1 MRICV
6 FGAGAV
12 GGHFAVKLAASGHE
26 VSVVARGAHL
36 DAIRRNG
43 LVLKSGE
50 QQIKAP
56 VRASDKPAELGVQDF
71 VISTLKANGLPAL
84 AAGIGPLL
92 GPQSA
97 VVFAQ
102 NGIPWWYG
110 HGLPPSRRRPPDLSR
125 LDPGGALARA
135 VGAERALGGVIFS
148 ANTVIEPGVIENTT
162 PQMNSLTV
170 GEPDDTLSPRVSAL
184 QAALQGAG
192 IGSKPAGDIRHA
204 IWSKLL
210 RNLSFST
217 LCLLTGRAIEVLHE
231 DRALAEISSRLMD
244 DGLAIAA
251 AHGIVIDMPGAE
263 RSPPG
268 GASIRHKPSILQD
281 YELGRPMELEAMV
294 MAPLAFGR
302 VAGIAT
308 PTLDVVAAL
317 AARRAVDK
325 GLYAP

>member
-12 GGHFAVKLAASGHE
+12 GGHFAVKLAAAGHE

-36 DAIRRNG
+36 EAIRRNG
-43 LVLKSGE
+43 LVLKTGE
-50 QQIKAP
+50 QQIKAA
-56 VRASDKPAELGVQDF
+56 VRASDKPAELGAQDV

-84 AAGIGPLL
+84 AQSIGPLL
-92 GPQSA
+92 GRESA

-110 HGLPPSRRRPPDLSR
+110 HGLAASRRRPPDLTR

-135 VGAERALGGVIFS
+135 VGVERALGGVIFS
-148 ANTVIEPGVIENTT
+148 ANTVVEPGVIENTT
-162 PQMNSLTV
+162 PQSNSLSV
-170 GEPDDTLSPRVSAL
+170 GEPDDTLSARVTAL

-192 IGSKPAGDIRHA
+192 IGSKPVGDIRHA

-210 RNLSFST
+210 RNLAFST
-217 LCLLTGRAIEVLHE
+217 LCLLTGRALDVLNE
-231 DRALAEISSRLMD
+231 DRALADISSRLMD
-244 DGLAIAA
+244 ESLAIAA
-251 AHGIVIDMPGAE
+251 AHGIVINMTPAE
-263 RSPPG
+263 RLSPTG
-268 GASIRHKPSILQD
+268 VAARHKPSILQD
-281 YELGRPMELEAMV
+281 YERGRSLELEAMV

-302 VAGIAT
+302 VAGVRT

-317 AARRAVDK
+317 AARNAADK

>member
-12 GGHFAVKLAASGHE
+12 GGHFAVKLAAAGHE

-43 LVLKSGE
+43 LVLKTGG

-56 VRASDKPAELGVQDF
+56 VRASDEPAELGVQDV

-110 HGLPPSRRRPPDLSR
+110 HGLAASRRRPPDLSR
-125 LDPGGALARA
+125 LDPGGALARS
-135 VGAERALGGVIFS
+135 VGVERALGGVIFS
-148 ANTVIEPGVIENTT
+148 ANTVVEPGVIENTT
-162 PQMNSLTV
+162 PQNNSLTV

-184 QAALQGAG
+184 RAALEGAG
-192 IGSKPAGDIRHA
+192 IGSKPVGDIRHT

-217 LCLLTGRAIEVLHE
+217 LCLLTGHALDVLSK
-231 DRALAEISSRLMD
+231 DRALMETTSRLMD
-244 DGLAIAA
+244 EGLAIAA
-251 AHGIVIDMPGAE
+251 AHGVTISMTPPE
-263 RSPPG
+263 RLPPTG
-268 GASIRHKPSILQD
+268 VAGRHKPSILQD
-281 YELGRPMELEAMV
+281 YERGRPMELEAMV
-294 MAPLAFGR
+294 MAPVAFGR

-317 AARRAVDK
+317 AARQAADK
-325 GLYAP
+325 GLYTP